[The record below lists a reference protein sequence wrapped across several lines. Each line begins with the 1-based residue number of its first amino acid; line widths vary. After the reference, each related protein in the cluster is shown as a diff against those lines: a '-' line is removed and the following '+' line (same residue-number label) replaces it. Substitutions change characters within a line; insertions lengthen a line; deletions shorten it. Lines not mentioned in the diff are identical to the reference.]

1 MRADFFTFLGV
12 ESGDFSTIFFF
23 AQEIINAAFLKMKLF
38 YIFLNCDSNLNLT
51 ILKILSKINIIFGYI
66 FEKNH
71 LCLTLIVG
79 AEQAP
84 KVVSS

>member
-1 MRADFFTFLGV
+1 MDFFPFLGV
-12 ESGDFSTIFFF
+12 ESGDFRMYFYFD
-23 AQEIINAAFLKMKLF
+23 QEITNAASLKMLDF
-38 YIFLNCDSNLNLT
+38 SNFLNAEWNLNLT

-66 FEKNH
+66 FEKNN

-79 AEQAP
+79 TGQAP